1 MADGN
6 ASVPSQSLTLV
17 QPRVNAHWI
26 AVKTAAFELPDHK
39 IQFASVAPVVY
50 RRTLAVPKD
59 ALGLTNR
66 EIGMATAV
74 THYRRNLAT
83 PSPTAHIIHS
93 AQMAIAITV
102 PPRRLRV
109 VTPAALIDVRVA
121 PGGIGSHTY
130 TGTRPSPV
138 TKLPVTMTFVYT
150 ETSEVLFD
158 IPETLPDR
166 PHLLWPLY
174 GTNHRT
180 ATPLMR
186 WTAVADAEF
195 YEVHVAHD
203 INFLN
208 RVARFDTLLT
218 ELLRGLPF
226 GDAFYWR
233 VRAVGESGAY
243 SPFSEVWYFTTS
255 PITPTQ
261 ESGHAAAARAR
272 LLWQFQE
279 NADA

>member
-6 ASVPSQSLTLV
+6 ATVTTQFLTLV
-17 QPRVNAHWI
+17 QPRVNAHFI

-39 IQFASVAPVVY
+39 IEFASVAPVVY

-66 EIGMATAV
+66 EIGWGTTV
-74 THYRRNLAT
+74 THYRRNLAAA
-83 PSPTAHIIHS
+83 SPTAHILHT
-93 AQMAIAITV
+93 AQMATAITN

-109 VTPAALIDVRVA
+109 VTPAALIDVKVA

-130 TGTRPSPV
+130 TGTRPSPT

-180 ATPLMR
+180 ASPLMR
-186 WTAVADAEF
+186 WTEVQDAAY
-195 YEVHVAHD
+195 YEVHVARD
-203 INFLN
+203 ITFLD

-218 ELLRGLPF
+218 ELLRGMPF
-226 GDAFYWR
+226 DGAFYWR
-233 VRAVGESGAY
+233 VRAVSESGAY
-243 SPFSEVWYFTTS
+243 SPYSEVWYFTTS